1 MRHPL
6 WLVDSTCLVLFF
18 ASIMFVIF
26 SQQKLPKRV
35 KLEPTSGYATPKLEP
50 ATIDISQIYQ
60 NDLFNT
66 YHKATTPLVQ
76 PDYTPTMPTPPM
88 QSMPTIPAETRQ
100 PFLPPLNIKLRGV
113 ITLDDESN
121 NSAMIADGQSN
132 EQKNYKVGD
141 LIQDARI
148 IRILSNRIILIRS
161 NGQQETLYLNERD
174 IETDP
179 AYTEARNNWI
189 HVAKRISDDHYLLD
203 PEAFAQIVRSMA
215 QCIDIFDMTTVY
227 EKGASIGCRIG
238 NITHDSLPVAL
249 GLEPYDIITHID
261 SEPVLTTQERY
272 AVYQKVIKKQFDDTL
287 SVSLIRDNEKMTFTY
302 KLIDLKDPL
311 KGSLD
316 ELESTLTKTGILTGP
331 TLEEIEQE
339 RIKLLQEKY
348 KFAPTVQDIKIQQK
362 MAMLK
367 EGKQE

>member
-6 WLVDSTCLVLFF
+6 WLVDSTFLVLFF
-18 ASIMFVIF
+18 ASIVFVLF
-26 SQQKLPKRV
+26 SQQKVPKRV
-35 KLEPTSGYATPKLEP
+35 KLEPTIGHAIPKPEP
-50 ATIDISQIYQ
+50 IAIDISQIYQ

-66 YHKATTPLVQ
+66 YHKMATPIVQ
-76 PDYTPTMPTPPM
+76 PDYAPTMPTPPS
-88 QSMPTIPAETRQ
+88 QSIADVPADPRQ
-100 PFLPPLNIKLRGV
+100 PFLPPLQVKLRGV

-141 LIQDARI
+141 IIHDARI
-148 IRILSNRIILIRS
+148 IRILPNRIILIRS

-174 IETDP
+174 IELDP
-179 AYTEARNNWI
+179 AYTEARDNWI
-189 HVAKRISDDHYLLD
+189 HVAKRISDTHYLLD
-203 PEAFAQIVRSMA
+203 PEAFGQIVRSVA
-215 QCIDIFDMTTVY
+215 QCIDMFDMTTVY
-227 EKGASIGCRIG
+227 QKGESIGCRIG
-238 NITHDSLPVAL
+238 NVNHNSLPVAM

-261 SEPVLTTQERY
+261 NMPVLTTQERY
-272 AVYQKVIKKQFDDTL
+272 NAYQKVTKKQFDDTITVGL
-287 SVSLIRDNEKMTFTY
+287 TREDERIDITY

-316 ELESTLTKTGILTGP
+316 ELEKIQEKTGIITGP
-331 TLEEIEQE
+331 TPEEIEQE
-339 RIKLLQEKY
+339 RITLLQQKY

-367 EGKQE
+367 EGKQG